1 MALLAGDLPEAGV
14 LVGLVG
20 HYHSLQIGNRWE
32 GNWSTMKSI
41 FLVESFQVYTF
52 CVVLHLLDP
61 LFQVLEA
68 LSLVDVVDEDGSVGR
83 AEEVLAEVDVLLLPR
98 GVPEIGSS
106 GKRRTIIINQCCQMA
121 NFAA

>member
-1 MALLAGDLPEAGV
+1 M
-14 LVGLVG
+14 
-20 HYHSLQIGNRWE
+20 
-32 GNWSTMKSI
+32 
-41 FLVESFQVYTF
+41 
-52 CVVLHLLDP
+52 VLHLLDP

-68 LSLVDVVDEDGSVGR
+68 LSLVDVVDEDGAVGR